1 MEVILSRISHF
12 VWGPVLLVLILGTGL
27 YLMIG
32 LRGMPLR
39 KLGMA
44 FRMLWAGRQSQG
56 IGDVVPMAALM
67 TSLSATLGT
76 GNIAGV
82 ATAIGIGGPGALFW
96 MWCAAAVG
104 VATKYTE
111 TVLAMHYRE
120 TSSLG
125 HKTGGPMYYIKNG
138 MGSRWLWLGVMF
150 AACGAMAG
158 FGIGNS
164 VQASEVS
171 RVMFETFSVPHWLSG
186 VVMAGLAGFVLLGG
200 IQRISSAA
208 MQLVPLMGGLY
219 LVGSLI
225 VIGWHI
231 GDVPAAF
238 QTIVTSAFTPT
249 AAAGGFAGAGIL
261 LAIQMG
267 VARGIFSN
275 EAGLGSA
282 PIAHAAAQSDNAV
295 QQGSVA
301 MLGTVIDTLLCTL
314 TGLVI
319 VVTGVWTGTA
329 SGAAMTANAFASV
342 LPGGAALLSVILAL
356 FAFTTIIGW
365 SYYGERCVEY
375 LAGPGSI
382 KPYRI
387 LWTTVV
393 FVGAVKGLDTAWLIS
408 DILNAL
414 MAIPNLIALLALSPV
429 AFRLTQEYFLENPAA
444 TRRHARPDPGV

>member
-1 MEVILSRISHF
+1 MEALLSQVSSF

-32 LRGMPLR
+32 LGAMPLR
-39 KLGMA
+39 KLGLA
-44 FRMLWAGRQSQG
+44 FRMLWAGRQAQG
-56 IGDVVPMAALM
+56 AGDVAPMAALM
-67 TSLSATLGT
+67 TSMSATLGI

-96 MWCAAAVG
+96 MWCTAAVG
-104 VATKYTE
+104 MATKYAE
-111 TVLAMHYRE
+111 TLLAMHYRE
-120 TSSLG
+120 TSPLG

-138 MGSRWLWLGVMF
+138 MGKRWVWLGGLF
-150 AACGAMAG
+150 AFCGAMAG

-171 RVMFETFSVPHWLSG
+171 RVMSETFSIPHWLSG
-186 VVMAGLAGFVLLGG
+186 LVMAGLAGFVLLGG
-200 IQRISSAA
+200 IKRISSAA

-219 LVGSLI
+219 LIGAVAI
-225 VIGWHI
+225 IGWHI
-231 GDVPAAF
+231 GDVPAALK
-238 QTIVTSAFTPT
+238 TIVVSAFTPT
-249 AAAGGFAGAGIL
+249 AAVGGFAGAGIL

-295 QQGSVA
+295 QQGTLA
-301 MLGTVIDTLLCTL
+301 MLGTFIDTILCTL

-319 VVTGVWTGTA
+319 IVTGAWLGTA

-342 LPGGAALLSVILAL
+342 LPGGAMILSVILAL

-375 LAGPGSI
+375 LVGPRSI
-382 KPYRI
+382 TPYRI
-387 LWTTVV
+387 LWTVVV
-393 FVGAVKGLDTAWLIS
+393 FIGAVKGLDTAWMVS

-414 MAIPNLIALLALSPV
+414 MAVPNLIALLVLSPV
-429 AFRLTQEYFLENPAA
+429 VFRLTREYFEREQRSLSIP
-444 TRRHARPDPGV
+444 RS

>member
-1 MEVILSRISHF
+1 MEAILSQISDF
-12 VWGPVLLVLILGTGL
+12 VWGPVLLILILGTGL
-27 YLMIG
+27 HLMIG
-32 LRGMPLR
+32 LGAMPVR
-39 KLGMA
+39 KLGLA
-44 FRMLWAGRQSQG
+44 FRMLWAGRRAQG
-56 IGDVVPMAALM
+56 AGDVAPMAALM
-67 TSLSATLGT
+67 TSLSATLGI

-82 ATAIGIGGPGALFW
+82 ATAIGIGGPGAMFW

-104 VATKYTE
+104 MATKYAE
-111 TVLAMHYRE
+111 TLLAMHYRE

-138 MGSRWLWLGVMF
+138 MGRRWLWLASLF
-150 AACGAMAG
+150 ALCGALAG

-171 RVMFETFSVPHWLSG
+171 RVMSETFSIPPWLSG

-200 IQRISSAA
+200 IKRISSAA
-208 MQLVPLMGGLY
+208 MQLVPLMGSLY
-219 LVGSLI
+219 LIGAVA

-238 QTIVTSAFTPT
+238 KSIVMNAFTPT

-295 QQGSVA
+295 EQGTLA
-301 MLGTVIDTLLCTL
+301 MLGTFIDTLLCTL
-314 TGLVI
+314 TALVI
-319 VVTGVWTGTA
+319 IVTGAWLGSA
-329 SGAAMTANAFASV
+329 DGAAMTASAFASV
-342 LPGGAALLSVILAL
+342 LPGGAMVVSVILAL

-375 LAGPGSI
+375 LLGPGSI
-382 KPYRI
+382 LPYRV
-387 LWTTVV
+387 LWTIVV
-393 FVGAVKGLDTAWLIS
+393 YIGAVKGLDIAWLVS

-414 MAIPNLIALLALSPV
+414 MAIPNLIALLVLSPV
-429 AFRLTQEYFLENPAA
+429 VFRLTREYFEEERAGA
-444 TRRHARPDPGV
+444 GRRLITPRR